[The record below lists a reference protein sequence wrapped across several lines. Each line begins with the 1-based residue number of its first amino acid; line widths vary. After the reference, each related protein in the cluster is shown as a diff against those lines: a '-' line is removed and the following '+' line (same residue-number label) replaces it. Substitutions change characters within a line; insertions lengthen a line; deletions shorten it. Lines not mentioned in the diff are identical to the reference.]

1 MLSPIDPAT
10 RPSRIPLAGQ
20 FAVLLLLG
28 TSFVS
33 GALVWWGQTVQARD
47 LVTPPWLHGC
57 LVLHG
62 GLNPLLCIL
71 FGVLLCHHIRVG
83 WAMRANLWS
92 GFLMEAVFAGL
103 IASGVGLYYIGDDA
117 MRARVVLLHQVL
129 GLLLPLTLAA
139 HWFSGI
145 RWAGKTTLPA
155 PPKNFA

>member
-1 MLSPIDPAT
+1 MLSPLDPAT
-10 RPSRIPLAGQ
+10 RPSRIPLLGQ
-20 FAVLLLLG
+20 LAVILLLG

-33 GALVWWGQTVQARD
+33 GALVWWAQRIQARD
-47 LVTPPWLHGC
+47 LATPPWLHGC

-62 GLNPLLCIL
+62 SLNPLLCIL

-83 WAMRANLWS
+83 WTMRANLWS

-103 IASGVGLYYIGDDA
+103 IASGVGLYYIGDDDA
-117 MRARVVLLHQVL
+117 RAKVVLLHHIL
-129 GLLLPLTLAA
+129 GLLLPLTLAV

-145 RWAGKTTLPA
+145 RWAGKATPPA